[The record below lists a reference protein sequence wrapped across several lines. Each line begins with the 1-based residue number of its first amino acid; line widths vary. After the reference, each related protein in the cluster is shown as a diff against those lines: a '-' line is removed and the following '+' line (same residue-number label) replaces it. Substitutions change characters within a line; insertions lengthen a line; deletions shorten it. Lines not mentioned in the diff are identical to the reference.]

1 MIHKYKV
8 GDIVKATRSNILGGA
23 NNIGDLFEI
32 TGYAYRK
39 DEYYSIFLN
48 NKKMNDIYSKGY
60 MLRDDSI
67 ESYRKE
73 EVL

>member
-1 MIHKYKV
+1 MTHKYKV
-8 GDIVKATRSNILGGA
+8 GDIVKATRENILRGN

-32 TGYAYRK
+32 TGYANRK
-39 DEYYSIFLN
+39 DEYYSIFLD
-48 NKKMNDIYSKGY
+48 KKMNDIYSGGY